1 MIRSPPDVGVSR
13 GRKFSTLF
21 PQLFHRIS
29 TAPEKEKDAVS
40 RTEMELLLARFDRL
54 ESELKGIRLEW
65 NDVYDKVA
73 HLYDRTRK
81 RIKALQ
87 KAEDRPEATNGDE
100 SSPQPTGFQSHAEI
114 MAFARQRGVVK

>member
-1 MIRSPPDVGVSR
+1 M
-13 GRKFSTLF
+13 F
-21 PQLFHRIS
+21 PQLFHWKS
-29 TAPEKEKDAVS
+29 TESNQENPGVS
-40 RTEMELLLARFDRL
+40 RTEWELILARFDRL

-87 KAEDRPEATNGDE
+87 KAEDRSESPNGDDNTPE
-100 SSPQPTGFQSHAEI
+100 PTSFKSHAEI
-114 MAFARQRGVVK
+114 MQYARTRGVK

>member
-1 MIRSPPDVGVSR
+1 M
-13 GRKFSTLF
+13 F
-21 PQLFHRIS
+21 PQLFHRQS
-29 TAPEKEKDAVS
+29 QKDSQEQNAVS

-81 RIKALQ
+81 RIQALR
-87 KAEDRPEATNGDE
+87 KAEDRSEEPNGDKPDQQP
-100 SSPQPTGFQSHAEI
+100 PQFQNHADI
-114 MAFARQRGVVK
+114 LNYARGKGLIR

>member
-1 MIRSPPDVGVSR
+1 MLQTVGFVR
-13 GRKFSTLF
+13 GGILSTMF
-21 PQLFHRIS
+21 PQLFQKKS
-29 TAPEKEKDAVS
+29 TESSQEQKGVS

-81 RIKALQ
+81 RIQALQ
-87 KAEDRPEATNGDE
+87 KAEDRSEGKNGDDVD
-100 SSPQPTGFQSHAEI
+100 QQVLAFQSHAEI
-114 MAFARQRGVVK
+114 MSYARNRGNVR

>member
-1 MIRSPPDVGVSR
+1 M
-13 GRKFSTLF
+13 F
-21 PQLFHRIS
+21 PQLFHRGS
-29 TAPEKEKDAVS
+29 QKFEKENSGVS

-81 RIKALQ
+81 RISALK
-87 KAEDRPEATNGDE
+87 KAEDRSEGTNGDAE
-100 SSPQPTGFQSHAEI
+100 APQPTELSTHADI
-114 MAFARQRGVVK
+114 MNLARQKGTF

>member
-1 MIRSPPDVGVSR
+1 M
-13 GRKFSTLF
+13 F
-21 PQLFHRIS
+21 PQLFHRNS
-29 TAPEKEKDAVS
+29 TESKPEKDAVS

-87 KAEDRPEATNGDE
+87 KAEDRPEATNGTD
-100 SSPQPTGFQSHAEI
+100 STQQPTVFQTHADI
-114 MAFARQRGVVK
+114 MAFARQRGGSR

>member
-1 MIRSPPDVGVSR
+1 
-13 GRKFSTLF
+13 
-21 PQLFHRIS
+21 
-29 TAPEKEKDAVS
+29 
-40 RTEMELLLARFDRL
+40 MELLLARFERL

-87 KAEDRPEATNGDE
+87 KAEDRPEGKNGADGDQE
-100 SSPQPTGFQSHAEI
+100 PSQPQSHADL
-114 MAFARQRGVVK
+114 MNLARGRGVFK